1 MDNFSASTKPDTYL
15 PHIAIIIPYFQRE
28 EGILTRALRSIAGQD
43 YTGPCTVIVIDD
55 ASPLPA
61 DKEIQNIALPKS
73 MNLKLIHQLNNGPGG
88 ARNRGL
94 DEILDTSTDFV
105 AFLDSDDEWTPNH
118 LNRAVTALEQGYDF
132 YFSDIYQLDQKI
144 SAFERGKKIN
154 PAEHHQLSRPED
166 SYEYIGD
173 MIEQILFGNIIGT
186 PSVVYRLQSLA
197 SLRFQT
203 ILRRAGEDYLFWIG
217 CAKAGARFC
226 FSSRVE
232 VRCGHGVNIFSGV
245 HWGTPEHLWRTI
257 DELTYRRTVLK
268 QVNASSPIY
277 QKLTDRISILLTEYS
292 TSFWSS
298 LFHQPWSTI
307 TAFLTHCQQ
316 QTGLFRALPRR
327 FIKPNHQ
334 THKNHFK

>member
-1 MDNFSASTKPDTYL
+1 MNNFSVCDTPHL

-28 EGILTRALRSIAGQD
+28 EGILARALRSIAAQD

-55 ASPLPA
+55 ASPHPA
-61 DKEIQNIALPKS
+61 DKEIQNIVLPES
-73 MNLKLIHQLNNGPGG
+73 MDLKLIHQPNSGPGG

-94 DEILDTSTDFV
+94 DELGASTDFV
-105 AFLDSDDEWTPNH
+105 AFLDSDDEWAPNH
-118 LNRAVTALEQGYDF
+118 LDRAVTALEQSYDF

-144 SAFERGKKIN
+144 SAFARGGKIN
-154 PAEHHQLSRPED
+154 LTEHRQLSTPED

-186 PSVVYRLQSLA
+186 PSVVYRLQPLA

-203 ILRRAGEDYLFWIG
+203 ALHRAGEDYLFWID
-217 CAKAGARFC
+217 CAKACARFC

-232 VRCGHGVNIFSGV
+232 VRCGHGINIFSGV
-245 HWGTPEHLWRTI
+245 HWGTPEHLQRTT

-268 QVNASSPIY
+268 QIDASSPIY
-277 QKLTDRISILLTEYS
+277 QKLQDRISILLTEYS
-292 TSFWSS
+292 ASFWSS

-316 QTGLFRALPRR
+316 QTDLFRALPRR

-334 THKNHFK
+334 IHKNNFK